1 MNAALEARP
10 PSRERRT
17 KSHSKVQR
25 ILVAVDLSGWSKAT
39 VIYAAG
45 IADLFG
51 AAVTLIHRNCRR
63 RGQKT
68 ATDGWFRT
76 IPGELSASPEAKVS
90 VQAENENKTAKEKSN
105 TCDNQ

>member
-1 MNAALEARP
+1 MNTALEART

-17 KSHSKVQR
+17 KSHSRVQR
-25 ILVAVDLSGWSKAT
+25 MLVAVDLSGWSKAT

-51 AAVTLIHRNCRR
+51 AAVTLIHVFDPERNHQDRRR

-76 IPGELSASPEAKVS
+76 IPGELSASPEAKVP
-90 VQAENENKTAKEKSN
+90 V
-105 TCDNQ
+105 